1 MTLRTNVD
9 LLMVRAVGTLD
20 WIRQR
25 CFIARENW
33 PVAAGRYYVGRR
45 DRPVA
50 ISTLGSVELME
61 QIGRREEFA
70 IVGKTFTENIGIE
83 KVVQNIVTN
92 PAIRFLLVCG
102 PESPHKVGQSLI
114 ALKQAG
120 VDSEGRIVG
129 SLGKVPI
136 LKNLRRQQIGRF
148 QEQVEIVDL
157 IGEQRVDTIMAKV
170 AELNRRD
177 RSPFERE
184 STPELDKV
192 EHVSCWHRESLDYQ
206 ADSAGFFVIQIDR
219 TTGEIVVEHYDA
231 SFQLLRVLHSKKA
244 IDIYST
250 MIRNGW
256 VTRLGHAAYLGR
268 ELAMAEFALAHG
280 WNYEQNQAVKPSPA
294 AQKKLPR

>member
-1 MTLRTNVD
+1 VTVRTNID

-25 CFIARENW
+25 FFTARENW
-33 PVAAGRYYVGRR
+33 PVSVGRYYVGRR

-70 IVGKTFTENIGIE
+70 IIGKTFTENIGIE
-83 KVVQNIVTN
+83 KVVQNIVSN

-102 PESPHKVGQSLI
+102 PESQHKVGQSLI

-120 VDSEGRIVG
+120 VDSDGRIVG
-129 SLGKVPI
+129 SLGKIPI
-136 LKNLRRQQIGRF
+136 LKNLRREQIRRF
-148 QEQVEIVDL
+148 QKQVEMVDL
-157 IGEQRVDTIMAKV
+157 IGEERVETIMAKV
-170 AELNRRD
+170 AELNHRNL
-177 RSPFERE
+177 SPFQGE
-184 STPELDKV
+184 STPWQDKI

-206 ADSAGFFVIQIDR
+206 ADAAGFFVIQIDR
-219 TTGEIVVEHYDA
+219 RASEIVVEHYNT
-231 SFQLLRVLHSKKA
+231 SFQLLRALHGKKA

-256 VTRLGHAAYLGR
+256 VTVLGHAAYLGR
-268 ELAMAEFALAHG
+268 ELAMAEFALVHG
-280 WNYEQNQAVKPSPA
+280 WNYEQNQGVKPSP
-294 AQKKLPR
+294 R